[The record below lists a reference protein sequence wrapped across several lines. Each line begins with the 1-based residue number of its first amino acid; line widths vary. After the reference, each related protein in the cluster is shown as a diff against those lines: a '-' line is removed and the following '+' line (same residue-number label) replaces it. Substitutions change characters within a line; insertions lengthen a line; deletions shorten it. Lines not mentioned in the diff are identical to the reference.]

1 MNKIKFPM
9 KTQFSSLFNLT
20 RALIKPYSKYQH
32 LRIVEYLLY
41 LYTTIAVA
49 VTQGWIIHLSQGIRN
64 DFALTGPLILTGIIL
79 IFVLKWINHRRIVRI
94 IHTFLPINQDDQYQ
108 RQYQAIRKAALHP
121 ATTKFQQALEGF
133 VTIVTFIFV
142 MPIIFM

>member
-1 MNKIKFPM
+1 MNKIDFPVT
-9 KTQFSSLFNLT
+9 TQFSSLFNLT

-41 LYTTIAVA
+41 LYTTTAVA

-94 IHTFLPINQDDQYQ
+94 IHNFLPINQDDQYQ

-121 ATTKFQQALEGF
+121 STTKFQQVLEGF